1 MARVAAAAS
10 AAQHR
15 AYAIYTRKSS
25 EEGLEQDFN
34 SLDAQRE
41 ACAAYVQSQRAEG
54 WRLLDDAYDDGGIS
68 GGTLQRPALQRLLA
82 DIAQRRVDI
91 VVVYKV
97 DRLTRSLTDF
107 ARLVEIF
114 DRHAVWFVSV
124 TQQFNTTSSMGRL
137 TLNVL
142 LSFAQFEREVTAER
156 IRDKIAASKKK
167 GLWMGGLVPLG
178 YRADGRTLAIEPDE
192 ALLVQ
197 RIFTTFVELGCV
209 RQLQAELARQG
220 IVSKRRVS
228 TSGRHT
234 GRLSFSRGH
243 LYRLLA
249 NPLYR
254 GEIAHK
260 GQCYPGQHPPI
271 IDAATWKAVRARLD
285 GNARKAGR
293 AGAKLV
299 SPLAGKL
306 VDAEGRRLTPSH
318 AVKAGKR
325 YRYYISQA
333 LVGGEAKAAGQRWR
347 LPAAEIEGPVR
358 RQLAAMLADPQA
370 MPDQLGTVDTD
381 ALRQVID
388 RAGRLGSS
396 LREDDVL
403 ANELLQ
409 QLVARVVLGEGR
421 VGIELD
427 RAALRQ
433 HLGLQAGEPPPGP
446 AVLVARVQ
454 CKRRGVETRLVLAGQ
469 SSEPGKPDPALLKAI
484 ARGHAWLS
492 ELVKGA
498 VPSIPAIAARDG
510 VTPAYVSRLI
520 DTALL
525 APDIVQAILDGRQP
539 VELTAQRLMQHRA
552 IALGWN
558 QQRRE
563 LGFSATEQS

>member
-1 MARVAAAAS
+1 MVRAAAS
-10 AAQHR
+10 TTPR
-15 AYAIYTRKSS
+15 RTCAIYTRKSS

-41 ACAAYVQSQRAEG
+41 ACTAYVQSQRAEG
-54 WRLLDDAYDDGGIS
+54 WRLLDGAYDDGGIS

-114 DRHAVWFVSV
+114 DRHAVSFVSV
-124 TQQFNTTSSMGRL
+124 TQQFNTTTSMGRL

-156 IRDKIAASKKK
+156 IRDKIAASKRK

-192 ALLVQ
+192 APIVQ
-197 RIFTTFVELGCV
+197 RIFTTFVEFGCV
-209 RQLQAELARQG
+209 RKLQAELARQG
-220 IVSKRRVS
+220 VVSKRRVS
-228 TSGRHT
+228 ASGRHT
-234 GRLSFSRGH
+234 GGLPFSRGH

-260 GQCYPGQHPPI
+260 GQRYPGQHPAI
-271 IDAATWKAVRARLD
+271 IDAATWEAVRARLD
-285 GNARKAGR
+285 GNRRKAGR
-293 AGAKLV
+293 AGAKV
-299 SPLAGKL
+299 ASPLAGRL
-306 VDAEGRRLTPSH
+306 VDAEGGRLTPSH

-333 LVGGEAKAAGQRWR
+333 LVSGAAREAGRSWR
-347 LPAAEIEGPVR
+347 LPAAGMEALVR
-358 RQLAAMLADPQA
+358 HQLAAMLADPQA
-370 MPDQLGTVDTD
+370 LLDRLGPVDTD
-381 ALRQVID
+381 GLRQVID
-388 RAGRLGSS
+388 RAGRLGDS
-396 LREDDVL
+396 LRDDDVL
-403 ANELLQ
+403 AGELLQ
-409 QLVARVVLGEGR
+409 QLVARVVLGEGE

-427 RAALRQ
+427 PTALRQ
-433 HLGLQAGEPPPGP
+433 RLGLQAVVAEQTPI
-446 AVLVARVQ
+446 LVAPVL
-454 CKRRGVETRLVLAGQ
+454 CKRRGVETRLVLAGTPA
-469 SSEPGKPDPALLKAI
+469 EPGKPDPALLKVI
-484 ARGHAWLS
+484 ARGHAWLA
-492 ELVKGA
+492 ELVKGE
-498 VPSIPAIAARDG
+498 VPSIPAIAARDR

-525 APDIVQAILDGRQP
+525 APDIVEAILDGRQP
-539 VELTAQRLMQHRA
+539 VELTAQRLMQHRSL
-552 IALGWN
+552 ALDWN
-558 QQRRE
+558 HQRRE
-563 LGFSATEQS
+563 LGFAGVAQS